1 VRRPHGQP
9 GDRSLVESSIDTA
22 RLQAETLLNG
32 EATMTLRL
40 ETKRDAIVQACKR
53 HGVARLEA
61 FGSVLGDDFQPGESD
76 VDLLVELGPM
86 AAYARVDAFFG
97 LRADLRDILGHEVD
111 LVMAGAVK
119 NPYISRE
126 IARTKQVLY
135 AA

>member
-1 VRRPHGQP
+1 
-9 GDRSLVESSIDTA
+9 
-22 RLQAETLLNG
+22 
-32 EATMTLRL
+32 MTLIL

-61 FGSVLGDDFQPGESD
+61 FGSVLSDDFQPGESD
-76 VDLLVELGPM
+76 VDLLVELSPM

-111 LVMAGAVK
+111 LVMADAVK